1 MSAHATLP
9 IAPLWRLAEVRAD
22 MTEGS
27 ATADGSFTQVVF
39 ADMLGMSER
48 SVGRWVSEGRL
59 PWVSADEAAV
69 ALGLHPSLVWG
80 DDWWNV
86 KGDFDALADA
96 AVDDLADVVIGAM
109 ADDGLDDF

>member
-9 IAPLWRLAEVRAD
+9 IDPLWRLAEVRAD

-27 ATADGSFTQVVF
+27 ATAEGSFTQVVF

-59 PWVSADEAAV
+59 PWVSADEAAC

-86 KGDFDALADA
+86 KGDFDALAADA
-96 AVDDLADVVIGAM
+96 EADLYATVM
-109 ADDGLDDF
+109 DGIAAEGMDDF